1 VKHGR
6 TRPPGS
12 GVSSLAAVACALL
25 ASAWAGLG
33 LAACAPPGDK
43 QWGEACRAWGLND
56 DDCVSLRGE
65 TLSCSQIACG
75 PDDPGQF
82 RCRKF
87 PVEQPE
93 GVDRCE
99 DADAVCVPFSWGTR
113 PMSCVP
119 ASVCNRPPQP
129 DCTRPPDEG
138 ETTAATDTAAG
149 TGGETTAETTT
160 DTTAASIPE
169 TTAPVL
175 PSPQP
180 PAAEALVSSAGSAIT
195 P

>member
-6 TRPPGS
+6 TRPAGS

-25 ASAWAGLG
+25 ASAWSSGCFVLDGLG
-33 LAACAPPGDK
+33 VSGDK
-43 QWGEACRAWGLND
+43 QWGEPCRAWGLNN
-56 DDCVSLRGE
+56 DDCLPS
-65 TLSCSQIACG
+65 LSCELIQCSAES
-75 PDDPGQF
+75 PEEY
-82 RCRKF
+82 RCSRW
-87 PVEQPE
+87 PEDRPE
-93 GVDRCE
+93 GADVCQDE
-99 DADAVCVPFSWGTR
+99 DAVCVPYSWGAALD
-113 PMSCVP
+113 SCVP

-149 TGGETTAETTT
+149 TGSETTAETTA

-169 TTAPVL
+169 ATAPVL
-175 PSPQP
+175 PGAQP